1 MPNWCGARLVAGLN
15 ELRPYRPNVVVS
27 GDRRACQSTAQL
39 EQSRS
44 FPSYSRGQ
52 SADHYRPALFSVKG
66 RFWRKAAIGKLSM
79 SAKCHVRTF
88 GKVKGRQLPAVP
100 MPHYVLSLNQM
111 RDLGEYLRAYVAY
124 VSANLG
130 WGKALRFVLVW
141 LAGMFLPLGARTL
154 LQLPEW
160 VAMTWMIGWA
170 LLGYIFAPYGM
181 WKHHR
186 AQIASSI
193 QPNQKQPR

>member
-1 MPNWCGARLVAGLN
+1 MQYVA
-15 ELRPYRPNVVVS
+15 
-27 GDRRACQSTAQL
+27 
-39 EQSRS
+39 
-44 FPSYSRGQ
+44 
-52 SADHYRPALFSVKG
+52 KG
-66 RFWRKAAIGKLSM
+66 
-79 SAKCHVRTF
+79 HVRTF
-88 GKVKGRQLPAVP
+88 GKIKRGGSCQRFPC
-100 MPHYVLSLNQM
+100 HYVLSLNQM

-154 LQLPEW
+154 VQLPEW
-160 VAMTWMIGWA
+160 VPMTWMIGWA

-186 AQIASSI
+186 AQIANSI
-193 QPNQKQPR
+193 QPSQKEPR